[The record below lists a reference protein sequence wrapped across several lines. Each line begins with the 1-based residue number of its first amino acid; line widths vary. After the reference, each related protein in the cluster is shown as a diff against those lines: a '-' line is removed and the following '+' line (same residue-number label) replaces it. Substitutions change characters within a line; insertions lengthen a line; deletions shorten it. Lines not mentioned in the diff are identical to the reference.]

1 LRFIAGRLCGA
12 LGGSEDSERL
22 DSQRTLRQMSRRIP
36 VLETE
41 RLIIRELI
49 MADLESIHD
58 ILNKSFGSEMP
69 MGERQRWLQWTVLG
83 YEMFAM
89 LEQPHYGERA
99 VVSKETG
106 EIIGAVGIV
115 PYLDTFNRVAALNRT
130 PNASANAEV
139 GLFWAIAPAY
149 QRQGF
154 ASEAARA
161 LMEYLFTHEKVG
173 RIIATTGYDNRPSQ
187 KVMQKL
193 GMTIQ
198 RLDEPQPPD
207 QFVVGVVENNIL

>member
-1 LRFIAGRLCGA
+1 
-12 LGGSEDSERL
+12 
-22 DSQRTLRQMSRRIP
+22 MSRQIP
-36 VLETE
+36 ALETE
-41 RLIIRELI
+41 RLIIRELTLD
-49 MADLESIHD
+49 DLEAINHVLDS
-58 ILNKSFGSEMP
+58 SFGSETP
-69 MGERQRWLQWTVLG
+69 LSERQRWLQWTVLG

-115 PYLDTFNRVAALNRT
+115 PYLDRFNRVAAFNRA
-130 PNASANAEV
+130 PNAPATAEV
-139 GLFWAIAPAY
+139 GLFWAVAPAH

-173 RIIATTGYDNRPSQ
+173 RVIATTGYGNRPSQ

-193 GMTIQ
+193 GMTVQ
-198 RLDEPQPPD
+198 HLEEPQPPD
-207 QFVVGVVENNIL
+207 QFVVGVLENNMLSKAQE

>member
-1 LRFIAGRLCGA
+1 MI
-12 LGGSEDSERL
+12 
-22 DSQRTLRQMSRRIP
+22 RRIP
-36 VLETE
+36 ALETE
-41 RLIIRELI
+41 RLIIRELT
-49 MADLESIHD
+49 MNDLGSIND
-58 ILNKSFGSEMP
+58 VLNESFGSEVP
-69 MGERQRWLQWTVLG
+69 MGERERWLQWTVLG

-99 VVSKETG
+99 VVAKETG

-115 PYLDTFNRVAALNRT
+115 PYLEPFSRVEAFNRA
-130 PNASANAEV
+130 PNAPATAEV
-139 GLFWAIAPAY
+139 GLFWAIAPAH

-161 LMEYLFTHEKVG
+161 LVEYLFTHEKLG
-173 RIIATTGYDNRPSQ
+173 RIIATTGYENLPSQ

-198 RLDEPQPPD
+198 HLEKPQPPD
-207 QFVVGVVENNIL
+207 QFVVGVLANNML